1 MIEKENELKQLKEII
16 TVKNILELLSMLI
29 LYVFFDAGGIKK
41 YAVAVFFGVLFLFLG
56 RKKKWSVDAVICTAL
71 PLMVY
76 VLTGCVTALLGTG
89 VQTMTLKIILYT
101 VMPFILA
108 FSMYT
113 FYGKEMKHIVDVQFL
128 GCLLAYALFDAP
140 TFIKIFR
147 WESVFAFSFGIFA
160 LYYLYEKNW
169 KCFVTAILFMLFAEK
184 RIAIVAMAAALLIMG
199 LMWLFRYSKKLA
211 MLLWAMVIVAAYVYI
226 YMIYSGTLEAV
237 CWGANIN
244 TNGRVEMYG
253 RMAQEARFSLSYLG
267 KGLGYVENLLSH
279 WNILTYVNLHND
291 LLKFYVELGFLGF
304 LIYLLSYGVVW
315 HITGKKF
322 TLKKMSFLLVLLVY
336 TMLMFTTDNVSIYM
350 LYLVPFYSIFFAV
363 LEGRNADPK
372 ITDSKILNEK

>member
-1 MIEKENELKQLKEII
+1 MNRLKEMVN
-16 TVKNILELLSMLI
+16 VKNILELSAMLL
-29 LYVFFDAGGIKK
+29 LYVSFDVGGIKK
-41 YAVAVFFGVLFLFLG
+41 YAAAGLFSLLFLFLG

-71 PLMVY
+71 PMIVY
-76 VLTGCVTALLGTG
+76 VLTGSVTALLGAG
-89 VQTMTLKIILYT
+89 VQMMTLKILLYT
-101 VMPFILA
+101 IMPFVLA
-108 FSMYT
+108 FSMNT
-113 FYGKEMKHIVDVQFL
+113 FYGKEMKHIVNVQFL

-184 RIAIVAMAAALLIMG
+184 RIAIVAVAAALFVMG
-199 LMWLFRYSKKLA
+199 MMWLFRYSKKLA
-211 MLLWAMVIVAAYVYI
+211 LLLWGLVIAAAYLYI
-226 YMIYSGTLEAV
+226 YMIYSGALEAF

-253 RMAQEARFSLSYLG
+253 RMAQEARFSLTYLG
-267 KGLGYVENLLSH
+267 KGLGYVETLLSH

-291 LLKFYVELGFLGF
+291 LLKFYVELGFTGF
-304 LIYLLSYGVVW
+304 LLYLLSYGFIL
-315 HITGKKF
+315 HFAEKKF
-322 TLKKMSFLLVLLVY
+322 DLKKMSFLLVLLVY

-350 LYLVPFYSIFFAV
+350 LYLVPLYSIFFAV
-363 LEGRNADPK
+363 LEDREK
-372 ITDSKILNEK
+372 I